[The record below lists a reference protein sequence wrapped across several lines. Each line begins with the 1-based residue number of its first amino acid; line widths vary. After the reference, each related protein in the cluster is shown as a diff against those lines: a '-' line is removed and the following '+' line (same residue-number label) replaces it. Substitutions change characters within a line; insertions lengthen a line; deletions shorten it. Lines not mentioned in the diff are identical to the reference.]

1 MAQHSSED
9 PTPLSNGVWAA
20 VERRGISRRDFLKF
34 CSVMTGALALPMRYA
49 PKIVKALEQTQRP
62 ALVWLEFQDCAGNTE
77 SALRASH
84 PTFSDIILDL
94 LSWNYHETLMA
105 PAGAAAEKS
114 LYDTVSQQKGQYLA
128 VVEGSIP
135 LAYGGIHCTIGG
147 RSAIDIAQQ
156 VCGSAYATIAAGT
169 CASFGGIP
177 AANGGVTGAVSV
189 AQAMPGLNLINL
201 SACPMNGA
209 NLAATIVYWLTFKE
223 LPPTDELNRPLFA
236 YGDRIHDACPR
247 RAHYD
252 AGQFVEEWG
261 DEGHQ
266 QGWCL
271 YKMGCKGPATNY
283 NCPQIQWNDGTNWPI
298 GVGHGCVG
306 CAQPNFWDQM
316 TPFYSTL
323 AVGAGLWRR
332 GNGGRSRRRSDCRC
346 RRSDRCPCGWLGDPS
361 TPSGTRERACYQRTR
376 QHTGTAP
383 TGTAPTGTAPTEPI
397 TAQGRSS
404 SSSSTS
410 SPSIP
415 PAAEPTPPPPEG
427 SQPS

>member
-1 MAQHSSED
+1 MAQYSSD
-9 PTPLSNGVWAA
+9 NPTPLADGVWAA

-34 CSVMTGALALPMRYA
+34 CSVMTGALALPMRYT
-49 PKIVKALEQTQRP
+49 PKIVKALEETQRP

-105 PAGAAAEKS
+105 PAGKAAEKS

-135 LAYGGIHCTIGG
+135 LAYGGIYCTIGG

-156 VCGSAYATIAAGT
+156 VCGNAYATIAAGT

-177 AANGGVTGAVSV
+177 AAVGGVTGAVSV
-189 AQAMPGLNLINL
+189 AQAIPGLNLINL

-236 YGDRIHDACPR
+236 YGDRIHDHCPR

-306 CAQPNFWDQM
+306 CAQPDFWDQM

-323 AVGAGLWRR
+323 PSVPGFGVESTAEEVGVGVIAAVAGLTAVHAVGSVVRQRR
-332 GNGGRSRRRSDCRC
+332 LAHQSALATSAA
-346 RRSDRCPCGWLGDPS
+346 
-361 TPSGTRERACYQRTR
+361 TTA
-376 QHTGTAP
+376 AP
-383 TGTAPTGTAPTEPI
+383 TKAI
-397 TAQGRSS
+397 TSEDVTS

-410 SPSIP
+410 SSSIP
-415 PAAEPTPPPPEG
+415 PAPEPAPPAPEG
-427 SQPS
+427 GEPS